1 MGQTVEVMAL
11 QVSKI
16 NASSIATSDASFEA
30 VARMRKQECILM
42 SEIDRLRAERTV
54 AENERD
60 EANARTRR
68 MEADCADQLEKS
80 KVREKHALDVC
91 RIVRSEN
98 ERLRKAAASKEEA
111 MHKQSLE
118 LRNEVRL

>member
-1 MGQTVEVMAL
+1 
-11 QVSKI
+11 
-16 NASSIATSDASFEA
+16 
-30 VARMRKQECILM
+30 
-42 SEIDRLRAERTV
+42 
-54 AENERD
+54 
-60 EANARTRR
+60 

-98 ERLRKAAASKEEA
+98 ERLRKAGASKEEA

-118 LRNEVRL
+118 LRNEVRLTMQTSDQRREVAEANLEHQHNEIRAARAALQTAVEVRLSDALWLCSPVGWDCRSTT

>member
-1 MGQTVEVMAL
+1 MAL

-54 AENERD
+54 AENERVRAETTVWCVLMVEVLGRGECTY
-60 EANARTRR
+60 EAHGGR
-68 MEADCADQLEKS
+68 L
-80 KVREKHALDVC
+80 C
-91 RIVRSEN
+91 RPAGKI
-98 ERLRKAAASKEEA
+98 
-111 MHKQSLE
+111 QST
-118 LRNEVRL
+118 